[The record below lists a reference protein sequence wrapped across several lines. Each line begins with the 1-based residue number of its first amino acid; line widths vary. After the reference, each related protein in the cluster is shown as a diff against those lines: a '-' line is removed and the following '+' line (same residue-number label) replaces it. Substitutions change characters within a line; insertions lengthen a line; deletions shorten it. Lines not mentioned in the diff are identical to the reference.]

1 MLLGAH
7 QSIEGGFDRAPL
19 RGRETG
25 CTSLQIFVK
34 SSSQWRARPITSE
47 ETEAFQNNCRASRI
61 AAIVAHSSYL
71 INLGARDQALWR
83 RSIEACAD
91 ELRRCAALGIPGLI
105 LHPGAHKGA
114 GEEEG
119 LKRIAGGLDQV
130 LEDARDLRVQIIL
143 EATAGQGTVLGYRFE
158 HLARLFELVQRNERL
173 GVCLDTCH
181 LFAAGYDLRTEK
193 GYERAM
199 ESFDQIVGF
208 QHLKVLHL
216 NDSKKPLGSRV
227 DRHEHI
233 GKGFLGLQAFRLIM
247 QDDRMKGLPMIL
259 ETPKEPDPVKN
270 DRRNLTTL
278 KRLGRRHRP

>member
-7 QSIEGGFDRAPL
+7 QSIEGGFDQALL

-34 SSSQWRARPITSE
+34 SSSQWRARPLTSG
-47 ETEAFQNNCRASRI
+47 ETEAFQNTCRASGI
-61 AAIVAHSSYL
+61 VFTVAHSSYL

-83 RSIEACAD
+83 RSIEACAE
-91 ELRRCAALGIPGLI
+91 ELRRCDALGIPGLI
-105 LHPGAHKGA
+105 LHPGVHKGA

-119 LKRIAGGLDQV
+119 LKRIAWGLDQV
-130 LEDARDLRVQIIL
+130 LEETRNLRVQIIL

-158 HLARLFELVQRNERL
+158 HLARLFELVQRNKRL
-173 GVCLDTCH
+173 GLCLDTCH
-181 LFAAGYDLRTEK
+181 LFAAGYDLRTEE
-193 GYERAM
+193 GYERTM
-199 ESFDQIVGF
+199 ESFDRIVGLH
-208 QHLKVLHL
+208 HLKVLHL

-233 GKGFLGLQAFRLIM
+233 GKGFLGLQAFRFIM
-247 QDDRMKGLPMIL
+247 QDDRLKGLPMIL

-270 DRRNLTTL
+270 DRKNLATL
-278 KRLGRRHRP
+278 RRLAKKS